1 MSSRRSYDLQRDPET
16 GGRHLVTDLRGR
28 ALLGVPMLNKGTAF
42 TTEERRTLGLE
53 GLLPSRVT
61 TIDEQADVA
70 WQRYRTIADDLDR
83 HVHLRGLQDENEV
96 LFHALVARHLADL
109 LPRLYTPTVGDAVR
123 AFSRIHRRP
132 RGLVVTA
139 DDVIGGRLPTLFD
152 NLDQREVRLAVVT
165 DAAAILGIG
174 DQGVGG
180 LSICIGKLTL
190 YTAGGG
196 LAPDATLPVVLDV
209 GTDRAELL
217 DDPHYLGVRSPRLVG
232 DAYDT
237 VVDRFVEE
245 FHRRFPEAV
254 LQWEDLSKDTAFAV
268 LERHRDRAPSFN
280 DDIQGT
286 GAVALAGV
294 LSACR
299 LKGEKLADQRVV
311 VHGAG
316 AGGVGVAAA
325 LVDALRRE
333 GLSEEEAR
341 SLVLVLDSRGLLVE
355 GRAME
360 AYKQPFAQR
369 VERVAG
375 WGGDEGVD
383 LYETVVRSRAT
394 VVIGLS
400 GQAGVFD
407 ERLVRAMTE
416 HTERPVVFPLSN
428 PTSSSEAVP
437 ADVLR
442 WSGGRALVA
451 TGSPFADVVH
461 DGERHVVGQGNNAFV
476 FPGLGLGTVLVR
488 ASTVSDEMVAEA
500 ARALVDYTTAHH
512 PGLLYPPVGELRA
525 VSQLVAT
532 RVAAQAIREGRCRDA
547 HVAGLL
553 PEELAAYVADH
564 AWHPAYLPI
573 RPDGPAHH

>member
-1 MSSRRSYDLQRDPET
+1 MSPRRSYDLQRDPET
-16 GGRHLVTDLRGR
+16 GGRHLVTELRGR

-42 TTEERRTLGLE
+42 TAEERRTLGLE
-53 GLLPSRVT
+53 GLLPTRVT
-61 TIDEQADVA
+61 TLDEQADVA
-70 WQRYRTIADDLDR
+70 WERYRTVVDDLDR
-83 HVHLRGLQDENEV
+83 HIHLRALQDENEV
-96 LFHALVARHLADL
+96 LFHALVLRHLADM

-123 AFSRIHRRP
+123 SFSRIHRRP

-139 DDVIGGRLPTLFD
+139 DDVIAGRLPTLFD
-152 NLDQREVRLAVVT
+152 NVDQREIRLAVVT
-165 DAAAILGIG
+165 DSAAILGIG
-174 DQGVGG
+174 DQGIGG
-180 LSICIGKLTL
+180 VSICIGKLTL

-196 LAPDATLPVVLDV
+196 LAPDTTLPVVLDV

-217 DDPHYLGVRSPRLVG
+217 EDPHYLGVRAPRLTG
-232 DAYDT
+232 DAYET

-245 FHRRFPEAV
+245 FHRRFPDAV

-268 LERHRDRAPSFN
+268 LDRHRGRVPSFN

-299 LKGEKLADQRVV
+299 MKGEKLADQRVV
-311 VHGAG
+311 IHGAG

-325 LVDALRRE
+325 IIDALHRE
-333 GLSEEEAR
+333 GCSEEEAR
-341 SLVLVLDSRGLLVE
+341 ALVLVLDSRGLLVE
-355 GRAME
+355 GRPME
-360 AYKQPFAQR
+360 PYKEPYAQR
-369 VERVAG
+369 ADRVTG
-375 WGGDEGVD
+375 WGSERGVD

-394 VVIGLS
+394 IVIGLS

-416 HTERPVVFPLSN
+416 HTARPVLFPLSN

-451 TGSPFADVVH
+451 TGSPFADVVR
-461 DGERHVVGQGNNAFV
+461 DGEQHVIGQGNNAFV
-476 FPGLGLGTVLVR
+476 FPGLGRGAVLAR
-488 ASTVSDEMVAEA
+488 ASAVSDEMVAEA
-500 ARALVDYTTAHH
+500 ARALVDFTAAHH

-525 VSQLVAT
+525 VSQLVAM
-532 RVAAQAIREGRCRDA
+532 RVAAQAVREGLCRDT

-573 RPDGPAHH
+573 GPDGHAHH